1 MLIHQIIREEAFAS
15 LLHLDLK
22 NTDICDIDVIE
33 ISKKCGKLQHLFLDK
48 TQVTGCGVQELIS
61 NCKDLLELS
70 LSEYKRFY
78 GITKLI
84 FTTIFFSYLQLMMQ

>member
-1 MLIHQIIREEAFAS
+1 MLIHPIIRVEADGPS
-15 LLHLDLK
+15 LLNLDLK
-22 NTDICDIDVIE
+22 NTDICDIDVTE

-78 GITKLI
+78 GITTANFLFF
-84 FTTIFFSYLQLMMQ
+84 FTTHDAIN